1 MKKNRTIFIGGL
13 NEHIATKDLD
23 AHFKQFGNIKNIVFK
38 NNKTF
43 DEKRTFAYIVFQD
56 KESTDSA
63 LAIDRHIIKG
73 KRIDCQPAH
82 GGKDKQKDLNLM
94 KQTKIHLKGLSS
106 RVTSED
112 VQTYFSQFGEV
123 RQAYVVLDSEDKT
136 KSKCFGFVQYYN
148 PEITTAVLEKPHF
161 LYGKK
166 VKCEHFVPK
175 DISSKQN
182 RRGKKRT
189 LIHADAA
196 MNNSEEDGNTQLKI
210 SNEDFQTM
218 VPDASEK
225 TSFSGD

>member
-13 NEHIATKDLD
+13 SEQIVTKDLD

-56 KESTDSA
+56 KESTDCA
-63 LAIDRHIIKG
+63 LAVERHIIKG

-94 KQTKIHLKGLSS
+94 KETKIHLKGLSS

-112 VQTYFSQFGEV
+112 VQNHFCQFGEV

-136 KSKCFGFVQYYN
+136 KSKCFGFVQYYD
-148 PEITTAVLEKPHF
+148 PEITKKVLEQSHY

-166 VKCEHFVPK
+166 VKCETFVPK
-175 DISSKQN
+175 DLS
-182 RRGKKRT
+182 GKKGGKHKKNKR
-189 LIHADAA
+189 DFKG
-196 MNNSEEDGNTQLKI
+196 NEE
-210 SNEDFQTM
+210 S
-218 VPDASEK
+218 P
-225 TSFSGD
+225 